1 MSLDKLLEQCGSPIE
16 EQLLNALYPRLKTR
30 ERDLFCAQYQV
41 PIDRVRKPDF
51 AFPQLKIAI
60 YCDGWQYHQDK
71 PAFHQDRSESRL
83 LLSMGWAVLRFTGGE
98 IKNDINGVV
107 NEILAF
113 LYRAPDSYVF
123 DAADSKKSRTSSD
136 EVGTYHK
143 TANAYYEKGDYHNAL
158 KVYNQ
163 VIELDS
169 NFIPAYWGRGATY
182 AKMGNRAS
190 ADEDYAMARLLE
202 EDQSSQSH
210 TPF

>member
-1 MSLDKLLEQCGSPIE
+1 MIPDELLRQCGSPIE
-16 EQLLNALYPRLKTR
+16 EMLLNALYLRLRTT
-30 ERDLFCAQYQV
+30 ERDLLIAQYQV

-83 LLSMGWAVLRFTGGE
+83 LQSMGWAVLRFTGGE

-113 LYRAPDSYVF
+113 LYKVPDSYVS
-123 DAADSKKSRTSSD
+123 DAVDSKKSGTSAH
-136 EVGTYHK
+136 EAVTYHNA
-143 TANAYYEKGDYHNAL
+143 ANAYYDKGDYANAL
-158 KVYNQ
+158 AAYNQ

-182 AKMGNRAS
+182 GKMGNRAS
-190 ADEDYAMARLLE
+190 ANEDYEMAKLLQ
-202 EDQSSQSH
+202 EDQ
-210 TPF
+210 